1 MNKKTLVG
9 IIVFLFAL
17 ASITFINLNLNDNE
31 QESSPTISEISKQCS
46 KSDQILSMLQEDV
59 IASSV
64 NVPISINNG
73 NIFVKN
79 ERLNQ
84 NNVLIFT
91 ITGNTIRNGIA
102 YICVVNILDKKVMT
116 DQNFP
121 QGSLPKDK
129 IRLMD
134 INGDDQ
140 DDLLVLYDLNYDINQ
155 FYSAWIYEENSLM
168 YVENFEA
175 YPDPKFDK
183 EIGRV
188 VSSFITGPAKSG
200 EIYREGVWDG
210 GRIFL
215 FLEITKLLVPM
226 AEEDEDV
233 EYIYKVK
240 KGDEIVKTFNGDGSI
255 KLPELAKDFY

>member
-1 MNKKTLVG
+1 M
-9 IIVFLFAL
+9 
-17 ASITFINLNLNDNE
+17 
-31 QESSPTISEISKQCS
+31 
-46 KSDQILSMLQEDV
+46 
-59 IASSV
+59 
-64 NVPISINNG
+64 
-73 NIFVKN
+73 
-79 ERLNQ
+79 NQ

-91 ITGNTIRNGIA
+91 ITGNTIHNGLA

-116 DQNFP
+116 DQNFL
-121 QGSLPKDK
+121 QGSLPKDT

-155 FYSAWIYEENSLM
+155 FYSAWIYKENSLM

-183 EIGRV
+183 EIGRL

-200 EIYREGVWDG
+200 EIYQEGVWDE
-210 GRIFL
+210 GRILL

-233 EYIYKVK
+233 EYIYEVK